1 MTKMARAGTKAKT
14 RLSLTLEVM
23 IMMMAGVIAAV
34 ATAAAYQGNQITK
47 ETAASWLK
55 SIRGKADEAERAL
68 NPASIE
74 EAFNSVHCDI
84 EQIDGDTIVDGLK
97 EFIEGVVDKCVTTAD
112 NIAKALSETELPET
126 VNESALL
133 FYDSCS
139 EWLPAGEA
147 LQHSRPLSDLDMV
160 TTNRGG
166 TMDVNLSH
174 SSVILLGPTSSQR
187 TSIQKDI
194 QRTAAL
200 DEVFM

>member
-1 MTKMARAGTKAKT
+1 MTRAGIKAMA
-14 RLSLTLEVM
+14 RLSLVVM
-23 IMMMAGVIAAV
+23 TVGMMMTGVAV
-34 ATAAAYQGNQITK
+34 AGAATAAYQGNQITK
-47 ETAASWLK
+47 ETAASWLRN
-55 SIRGKADEAERAL
+55 IRGKADEAERAL
-68 NPASIE
+68 NPTSIE
-74 EAFNSVHCDI
+74 DAFNSVHCDI
-84 EQIDGDTIVDGLK
+84 EQIDGDAIVDGLK

-112 NIAKALSETELPET
+112 NIAKALSETELPEA

-147 LQHSRPLSDLDMV
+147 LQHSRPLSDLEMV
-160 TTNRGG
+160 ATNRGG
-166 TMDVNLSH
+166 TMDANLSH

-187 TSIQKDI
+187 TSVQKDI